1 MERVMQ
7 KSIAESENRGQQDA
21 PVVSGPMLY
30 RAYLD
35 GFTGH
40 FASVSE
46 LKVWAEGMCRRYSL
60 TGKTCVIHRAIWT
73 AHDGSAAH
81 YSAEPTRCVVVGA

>member
-1 MERVMQ
+1 MQ
-7 KSIAESENRGQQDA
+7 SRIAEGGNRGLNNA

-40 FASVSE
+40 FASVLE
-46 LKVWAEGMCRRYSL
+46 LKGWAEGLSRRYNL

-73 AHDGSAAH
+73 AHDGSAAQ
-81 YSAEPTRCVVVGA
+81 YSAEPTKCVVVGA